1 MRVEKGKVRAPEI
14 GRLWLNSPPLSFRQL
29 RGRVV
34 LVDFWDYT
42 CVNCIRTLPYVQ
54 AWHERYVGKG
64 LTVIGVH
71 TPEFTFAQYE
81 SNVERG
87 VREFGL
93 TYPIVV
99 DNDREIWK
107 AFANRYWPTKYLL
120 DKDGYLRYAHFGEG
134 AYRETEEV
142 IRELLLE
149 ANSTLA
155 FPPLMEPVRAEDREG
170 AVCYR
175 PSPELYLGHARG
187 RIGNEG
193 GFKED
198 SIAEY
203 SLPEDVAGKLFLSRR
218 PLGRNGGIRRSC
230 RGWRAQHQ
238 AALRSRR
245 SESRDGRAPWRR
257 LRGGHPAGRQAPR
270 PLAQNFRHAFP
281 HRQRRRRKLHRGAAG
296 PHVCSGQRPQLRTA
310 RSGTA
315 LSRGTWPPSRSP
327 SPVASIRTASR
338 PRQSSPPDDE
348 TRSRGPDRPRRQNS
362 RLPEDASS
370 NHAVEMGIPRR
381 QDRRRRTAPRGPG
394 TRVGRRTRNPCDHR

>member
-14 GRLWLNSPPLSFRQL
+14 GRVWLNSPPLSFRQL
-29 RGRVV
+29 RGRAV

-134 AYRETEEV
+134 AYTECEQV

-149 ANSTLA
+149 INSALA
-155 FPPLMEPVRAEDREG
+155 FPPLMEPIRAEDRDG
-170 AVCYR
+170 AVCFL
-175 PSPELYLGHARG
+175 PSAELYLGHARG

-198 SIAEY
+198 CIADYTFPPDLQENFFYVSGRWASTAEY
-203 SLPEDVAGKLFLSRR
+203 ME
-218 PLGRNGGIRRSC
+218 
-230 RGWRAQHQ
+230 
-238 AALRSRR
+238 
-245 SESRDGRAPWRR
+245 
-257 LRGGHPAGRQAPR
+257 
-270 PLAQNFRHAFP
+270 
-281 HRQRRRRKLHRGAAG
+281 AAG
-296 PHVCSGQRPQLRTA
+296 ESEHRIVLRYEATGVNLVMA
-310 RSGTA
+310 
-315 LSRGTWPPSRSP
+315 
-327 SPVASIRTASR
+327 
-338 PRQSSPPDDE
+338 
-348 TRSRGPDRPRRQNS
+348 
-362 RLPEDASS
+362 
-370 NHAVEMGIPRR
+370 
-381 QDRRRRTAPRGPG
+381 APRGNACDVVLLQDGKPLAPSHKAMDTRFRSANGSEESYVRVQPARMYALVNNPG
-394 TRVGRRTRNPCDHR
+394 FETHTLELHCPAGVAAFAFTFTGCLDPSRTPATAAVESQ

>member
-120 DKDGYLRYAHFGEG
+120 DKDGYLRCAHFGEG

-175 PSPELYLGHARG
+175 PSPELYLGQSRG
-187 RIGNEG
+187 RIGNDG

-203 SLPEDVAGKLFLSRR
+203 SLPEALQENVFYLGGRWAATAEYVEAAEVGVHSIKLRYEAGGVNLVM
-218 PLGRNGGIRRSC
+218 
-230 RGWRAQHQ
+230 
-238 AALRSRR
+238 AA
-245 SESRDGRAPWRR
+245 A
-257 LRGGHPAGRQAPR
+257 RGGVCEVVILQDGKPLDRSHKTSDTRFRTGSGGEESYIAVQQARMYALVNDHNFGQHVLELRCPAG
-270 PLAQNFRHAFP
+270 LAAFAFTFTSCIDP
-281 HRQRRRRKLHRGAAG
+281 NGVAA
-296 PHVCSGQRPQLRTA
+296 A
-310 RSGTA
+310 
-315 LSRGTWPPSRSP
+315 
-327 SPVASIRTASR
+327 
-338 PRQSSPPDDE
+338 
-348 TRSRGPDRPRRQNS
+348 
-362 RLPEDASS
+362 
-370 NHAVEMGIPRR
+370 AVESSR
-381 QDRRRRTAPRGPG
+381 
-394 TRVGRRTRNPCDHR
+394 